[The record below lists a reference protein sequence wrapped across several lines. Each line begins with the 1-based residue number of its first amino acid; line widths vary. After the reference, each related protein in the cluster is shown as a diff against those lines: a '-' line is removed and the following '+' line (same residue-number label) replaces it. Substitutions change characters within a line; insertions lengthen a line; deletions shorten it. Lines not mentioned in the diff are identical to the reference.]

1 MTLDRA
7 LDAIAAFAPRFL
19 VLSAGFDT
27 FEGDPVANHGDS
39 FALSMAVYPEIGR
52 RIAALNLPT
61 LVVQEGGYA
70 IDALGD
76 NVVGL
81 LRGLEE

>member
-1 MTLDRA
+1 
-7 LDAIAAFAPRFL
+7 

-27 FEGDPVANHGDS
+27 FEGDPVAAHGGG
-39 FALSMAVYPEIGR
+39 FALSAAVYPEIGR
-52 RIAALNLPT
+52 RVAALNLPT

-76 NVVGL
+76 NVVAL
-81 LRGLEE
+81 LQGLEE